1 MTAAK
6 MTNDGKNHTMSE
18 NPEIGLRVDVDGIG
32 TNYIRAGEGPPLI
45 LIHGSGPGVT
55 AYANWR
61 GVIPDFAQEF
71 TCYAPDTLGF
81 GYTDFPD
88 DIQGF
93 SMDRW
98 VAHLIGFMDALGIER
113 AHFIG
118 NSYGGALTLA
128 LAVRHPTRVERMV
141 LMGAAGLPFPISAG
155 LEKVWGY
162 QPSVEAMRDLMNTF
176 AYDPSLVKEEIVRSR
191 FEASI
196 RPGAQEAYGSLFPE
210 PRQRWLD
217 ALATKE
223 ADLAALSHPTL
234 AVHGREDV
242 IVPLAQSIRFCQ
254 LIPNSELHVFSN
266 CGHWTQIE
274 KRERFVELVLPFLK
288 AS

>member
-1 MTAAK
+1 MT
-6 MTNDGKNHTMSE
+6 D
-18 NPEIGLRVDVDGIG
+18 NPEIGLRIDVDGIG
-32 TNYIRAGEGPPLI
+32 TNYIRAGEGPPLM

-61 GVIPDFAQEF
+61 GVIPAFAEHF

-81 GYTDFPD
+81 GYTDFPA

-93 SMDRW
+93 AMDRW
-98 VAHLIGFMDALGIER
+98 VAHLIGFMDALGIPS

-128 LAVRHPTRVERMV
+128 LATRHPDRVERIV
-141 LMGAAGLPFPISAG
+141 LMGAAGLPFPISEG

-162 QPSVEAMRDLMNTF
+162 QPSLEAMRDLMTTF
-176 AYDPSLVKEEIVRSR
+176 AHDPALVKEEIVRSR
-191 FEASI
+191 FEASM
-196 RPGAQEAYGSLFPE
+196 RPGAQNAYSSLFPA

-217 ALATKE
+217 ELATDE
-223 ADLAALSHPTL
+223 ALLKALPHRTL
-234 AVHGREDV
+234 AIHGREDV
-242 IVPLAQSIRFCQ
+242 IVPLAQSIRFNQ
-254 LIPNSELHVFSN
+254 LIPNSELHVFGN

-274 KRERFVELVLPFLK
+274 KRDRFVALVVPFLRDG
-288 AS
+288 